1 MKNVIEQYEIL
12 VAPAVK
18 FNRLAAANLEKLVNL
33 QLASLEAYTDLVLGR
48 LKAAAEITDVK
59 GLQVFYADQVQFAN
73 ALRRKAL
80 EDSKTLNKLAIEVKA
95 ELDQLVKDRV
105 VELKSAA

>member
-1 MKNVIEQYEIL
+1 MKNAIEQYDIL

-18 FNRLAAANLEKLVNL
+18 FNQLAVANLEKLVNL
-33 QLASLEAYTDLVLGR
+33 QLASLQAYTDLVLGR

-59 GLQVFYADQVQFAN
+59 GLQVFYADQVQFVN
-73 ALRRKAL
+73 ALRQKAL
-80 EDSKTLNKLAIEVKA
+80 EDGKTLNKLAIEVRA
-95 ELDQLVKDRV
+95 ELDQLVKNRV